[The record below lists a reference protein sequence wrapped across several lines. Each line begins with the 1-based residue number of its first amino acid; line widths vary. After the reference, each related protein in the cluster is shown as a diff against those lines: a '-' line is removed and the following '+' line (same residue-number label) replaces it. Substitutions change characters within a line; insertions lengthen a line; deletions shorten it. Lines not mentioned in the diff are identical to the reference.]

1 MTKRKTNEQKRDEAF
16 FNAKFEEAKQADNLD
31 TFYRDLRNELKNS
44 TDPVYSKPERK
55 DFVKR
60 LKSKMRGKERS
71 TLPAIISELKNVITK
86 PGGKAYTL
94 EDIGDMKLANLAE
107 PTDIAIQDPERFG
120 QIEIFLKA
128 LQGQNPAVE
137 EWLTKVI
144 ATAKSQAAQSLR
156 TLSIAEPFHPYSEV
170 DLRLF
175 ENRAAYYDYWE
186 GVAEIYNPRM
196 HHSFLRALKQDGV
209 DEGLEKKIDQLM
221 NMVPP
226 PMTMEVK
233 PVEFYSEGNRM
244 PEVLDAFLDRI
255 LDKDDN
261 IFFETGGYFETTEDG
276 KRTGSKVGEID
287 DTKYKTTDKDIQH
300 RMKQAKENLEGS
312 RVDPLLWY
320 SVQEGK
326 VAVPFTLQSW
336 EELSKNF
343 SDEIEN
349 VLVSIDKEIY
359 TEFLEFANELHD
371 AADDAERDIYH
382 LPIGDGIEG
391 EVHFI
396 DRHGP
401 YPEDEPLQM
410 EIKDLIGEQTEFF
423 RILGSIIKEVPD
435 RFSIEQHK
443 VKVGMGDPVEA
454 VDAEKGKANALAT
467 LLSSATE
474 ISYPKKKGQDLTMT
488 PSTQQK
494 FQDLLDVLIEYY
506 IEPLRSDYF
515 YEGKP
520 RFEGLS
526 GFQSLILRAE
536 NHPMQKRVKRIQ
548 NANVKNFSVDDVE
561 QINEFLDAMEV
572 RTSKFDSKMEKL
584 GDDAIKGLDSV
595 LGRDEEHRV
604 FIGSLL
610 GTLADYQE
618 QDVDAIQFAGK
629 SLRYWMDIQEDSP
642 SQTLTDLHNF
652 FESAPIKTNL
662 FIRDTTKPIQE
673 ALIIKDPEIGDKE
686 SRERKLFEEIKKL
699 VTKIIQYKK
708 SLDPIAMKLLHA
720 HDVIR
725 KMLGKKLSYAK
736 FNINDPDHMDMLM
749 QKVPITAPEI
759 STIVKSYDS
768 HRNLSLNYGI
778 SEDDVYM
785 IKGLCR

>member
-1 MTKRKTNEQKRDEAF
+1 MTKQKTGEKKRDEAF
-16 FNAKFEEAKQADNLD
+16 FNAKFEEAKQADNID
-31 TFYRDLRNELKNS
+31 IFYRDLRNELKNS
-44 TDPVYSKPERK
+44 TDPVYSKPERR

-60 LKSKMRGKERS
+60 LKLKMRNKEKS
-71 TLPAIISELKNVITK
+71 LLPAIIQVLKQIITK

-94 EDIGDMKLANLAE
+94 EDIGDMKLASLAE
-107 PTDIAIQDPERFG
+107 PTDIAIQNPDEFG
-120 QIEIFLKA
+120 KIEVFLKA

-156 TLSIAEPFHPYSEV
+156 TLSISKPFHPYSEV

-175 ENRAAYYDYWE
+175 DNRVAYYDYWE
-186 GVAEIYNPRM
+186 GISEIYDARM
-196 HHSFLRALKQDGV
+196 HHDFLKALKQDGV

-221 NMVPP
+221 NIVAP
-226 PMTMEVK
+226 PMTMKVK
-233 PVEFYSEGNRM
+233 PVEFYSEINRM
-244 PEVLDAFLDRI
+244 PEVLDAFLDRV

-261 IFFETGGYFETTEDG
+261 VYFEMGGYRQTEEKGG
-276 KRTGSKVGEID
+276 KLTGAKIGEIEF
-287 DTKYKTTDKDIQH
+287 KRSDKDIQQ
-300 RMKQAKENLEGS
+300 RTRQARENLEGS
-312 RVDPLLWY
+312 QVDPLLWY
-320 SVQEGK
+320 AVQEGK
-326 VAVPFTLQSW
+326 VAIPFTLQSW
-336 EELSKNF
+336 NELVKNF
-343 SDEIEN
+343 SQDIEN

-359 TEFLEFANELHD
+359 TEFLEFANEIHN
-371 AADDAERDIYH
+371 AADEAEREIYH
-382 LPIGDGIEG
+382 LPIGDGIQG

-396 DRHGP
+396 DRYGP
-401 YPEDEPLQM
+401 YPEGEPQQM
-410 EIKDLIGEQTEFF
+410 KIKDLVGEQSEFF

-443 VKVGMGDPVEA
+443 VKVGMGDRVEA
-454 VDAEKGKANALAT
+454 VDTDKAKANALAD

-474 ISYPKKKGQDLTMT
+474 ISYPKKKGQDLTMSK
-488 PSTQQK
+488 STQQK
-494 FQDLLDVLIEYY
+494 FQELLDMLIEYY
-506 IEPLRSDYF
+506 INPLRSEYF

-572 RTSKFDSKMEKL
+572 RTSNFNKNIEKM
-584 GDDAIKGLDSV
+584 GNDAIKALDSI

-610 GTLADYQE
+610 GTLADFQD

-652 FESAPIKTNL
+652 FESTPIKTNL
-662 FIRDTTKPIQE
+662 FIRDTSKPIQE

-699 VTKIIQYKK
+699 VTKIVEYKK
-708 SLDPIAMKLLHA
+708 SFDPIAMKLLHA

-736 FNINDPDHMDMLM
+736 FNINDPDHMDMLI

-759 STIVKSYDS
+759 SNIVKSYDS